1 VVCELP
7 PSESEVSGYPEKKF
21 SGSLPDG
28 PGLASLQKGWKFSLE
43 KSWSL
48 CHWPKGGTSR
58 RRSERNRDKRDEI
71 TPSEEPW
78 QEGWDHC
85 MEVSEMV
92 TSSTAASSAV
102 PHHGLIASAE
112 TEGSMEED
120 E

>member
-1 VVCELP
+1 
-7 PSESEVSGYPEKKF
+7 
-21 SGSLPDG
+21 
-28 PGLASLQKGWKFSLE
+28 
-43 KSWSL
+43 
-48 CHWPKGGTSR
+48 
-58 RRSERNRDKRDEI
+58 
-71 TPSEEPW
+71 
-78 QEGWDHC
+78 